1 MRKAISNF
9 LIAIS
14 LEIYLKETNDTEER
28 EKNLVFFK
36 EKETVYS
43 F

>member
-9 LIAIS
+9 LIAVS
-14 LEIYLKETNDTEER
+14 LGIYLKETNDTEER

-36 EKETVYS
+36 GKKTCL
-43 F
+43 